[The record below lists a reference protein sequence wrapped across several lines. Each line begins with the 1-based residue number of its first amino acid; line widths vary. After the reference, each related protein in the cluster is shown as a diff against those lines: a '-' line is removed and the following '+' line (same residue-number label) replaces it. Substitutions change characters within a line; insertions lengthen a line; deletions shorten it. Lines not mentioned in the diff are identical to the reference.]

1 MATAFRAGALPIV
14 IAMLGACGGGGG
26 GGGVIAPPASEPATA
41 SFASAGA
48 NQSIVMEGKSVA
60 LDTTASL
67 SGTGDVI
74 VAPTGDG
81 KIDNATVKFS
91 FDSARQMS
99 GIEITSPQASL
110 SFDAVKCQGGV
121 CSGENPGS
129 FAVAIDPSA
138 QGWNYQTFGVW
149 AMEGAQLPS
158 IRIGA
163 MSAGGPTSGNSV
175 PTTGTAVFTGLAA
188 GLYIDPAGTL
198 WATAA
203 SMRAEANFASRS
215 ILFSTSNTMRG
226 AEVTAPTG
234 ASIAD
239 GNLNLS
245 GTLSY
250 AQGVNNF
257 SGALQSQNGALSG
270 RGEGKF
276 YGPKAEE
283 IGGVYS
289 LSGSGPSR
297 MIGGFGGKAAP

>member
-1 MATAFRAGALPIV
+1 MATAFRPAALPIV

-26 GGGVIAPPASEPATA
+26 GGGVIAPPASEPVPA

-60 LDTTASL
+60 LDTTVSF
-67 SGTGDVI
+67 SETGG
-74 VAPTGDG
+74 VAITPTGDG
-81 KIDNATVKFS
+81 KVDNATVKFS
-91 FDSARQMS
+91 FDSARQLS
-99 GIEITSPQASL
+99 GIGITSPQASL

-121 CSGENPGS
+121 CAGENPGS
-129 FAVAIDPSA
+129 FVVAIDPSA

-149 AMEGAQLPS
+149 TMEGAQLPG
-158 IRIGA
+158 IRMGA

-175 PTTGTAVFTGLAA
+175 PRTGTATFTGLAA
-188 GLYIDPAGTL
+188 GLYIDPAGMV

-203 SMRAEANFASRS
+203 SMRAEANFGSRT
-215 ILFSTSNTMRG
+215 IWFSTSNTMRG
-226 AEVTAPTG
+226 ADVTAPTS
-234 ASIAD
+234 ASVQD
-239 GNLNLS
+239 VNLNLAGS
-245 GTLSY
+245 LSY

-257 SGALQSQNGALSG
+257 SGVLQSQNGALSG

-289 LSGSGPSR
+289 LSGTGPSR
-297 MIGGFGGKAAP
+297 MIGGFGGKR